1 MDTAFET
8 DFLKVEEY
16 LSGEE
21 DSPLKHEY
29 VGGMVY
35 AMAGTS
41 DAHNTIALS
50 FSTAFRAH
58 VRGRPCRVFVSDLK
72 VHLFV
77 SNKEVF
83 YYPDV
88 MVTCDPRDPAPLFKE
103 YPKVIV
109 EVLSESTEGT
119 DRREKFWNYIQIE
132 SLEEYVLAAQDKM
145 EVTLFRRGNHW
156 KPEVL
161 RAAGEE
167 LELSS
172 LKLTLSLSSIY
183 EGVEL

>member
-1 MDTAFET
+1 
-8 DFLKVEEY
+8 
-16 LSGEE
+16 
-21 DSPLKHEY
+21 
-29 VGGMVY
+29 
-35 AMAGTS
+35 
-41 DAHNTIALS
+41 
-50 FSTAFRAH
+50 
-58 VRGRPCRVFVSDLK
+58 
-72 VHLFV
+72 V

-145 EVTLFRRGNHW
+145 EVTLFRRSNHW